1 MTVEEAPRY
10 IRVRSNW
17 IEKLLLAA
25 VLAQIILVAWLLLYG
40 STAARE
46 GREETEGNRI
56 LLCARIF
63 DVSPDQYN
71 RYLQYCPARGT

>member
-1 MTVEEAPRY
+1 MIVEEAPRY

-17 IEKLLLAA
+17 LEKLLLIS
-25 VLAQIILVAWLLLYG
+25 VLVQIALVAWLLIYG
-40 STAARE
+40 SAPARE

-63 DVSPDQYN
+63 DVSPEEYD
-71 RYLQYCPARGT
+71 RYSKYCPSRDS